1 MNEEMKL
8 LLKLLLEQEEETQA
22 GQKVPYNTIKIP
34 RAKKR
39 EMMEKAQETELSQK
53 AQPKTEKEFI
63 AQDLKNSRYEMYA
76 THENNVQDLKCVPIW
91 EKYALTI
98 PEASQYF
105 HIGQNRLREI
115 VKKDKY
121 ANYLMWNGRN
131 VFIKRKLFE
140 DFLNHENEV

>member
-22 GQKVPYNTIKIP
+22 GQKVPCNTLKIP
-34 RAKKR
+34 KGKRR
-39 EMMEKAQETELSQK
+39 EMLEKAQEAEVDQK
-53 AQPKTEKEFI
+53 TQPKTEKEFI
-63 AQDLKNSRYEMYA
+63 AQDLKNTRYEMYA
-76 THENNVQDLKCVPIW
+76 THENNVQDLKNVPIW

-105 HIGQNRLREI
+105 HIGQNRLRAL
-115 VKKDKY
+115 VRQDKY

-140 DFLNHENEV
+140 EFLNHENEV